1 MKGRPPG
8 AALAR
13 LPVLRK
19 GEMPARQREAL
30 PFGGFVPG
38 AAGGSRRC

>member
-1 MKGRPPG
+1 
-8 AALAR
+8 
-13 LPVLRK
+13 VLRK

-38 AAGGSRRC
+38 AAGGFARLFTSPG